1 MHRNNFSISEI
12 IQYQCNNYGSVCN
25 GLPHG
30 FYCKSNI
37 PYFPAINLVVHPPN
51 AKLDG
56 NIILGIG
63 LPNTGINLIAP
74 SMEMIYPNIATT
86 HPIVD
91 QQNDVNHANSGYN
104 LTAATVGDY
113 VFNKLT
119 ATEVDKQLDKLD
131 EKTDVQPF
139 PDKIAVLSL

>member
-12 IQYQCNNYGSVCN
+12 FQYQCNNYGSVCN

-30 FYCKSNI
+30 FYC
-37 PYFPAINLVVHPPN
+37 
-51 AKLDG
+51 
-56 NIILGIG
+56 IG